1 MRYFSW
7 ILTIPLTVLAVAFAV
22 FNREAAAIDVFGSGI
37 MVDVPL
43 YIAVLTPFVV
53 GFVLG
58 GIIAY
63 AGGSKTR
70 RKARRLEK
78 ENNALKKVNE
88 SLADVQQQII
98 ADNVLN
104 KKPDL
109 KLIENNK

>member
-1 MRYFSW
+1 MP
-7 ILTIPLTVLAVAFAV
+7 IAILAVAFAV
-22 FNREAAAIDVFGSGI
+22 FNRDSVAMDLFGSGF

-43 YIAVLTPFVV
+43 YIAVLSPFVL

-58 GIIAY
+58 GVIVYI
-63 AGGSKTR
+63 GGRKHR

-88 SLADVQQQII
+88 SLAEVQQQII
-98 ADNVLN
+98 EDNVLN

-109 KLIENNK
+109 KLIEGNK